1 MAALRAT
8 ASLLPHDLE
17 RQRLLAASMRI
28 GMLGMFA
35 ATPLGAYWLARLG
48 GPTWACI
55 WAAATC
61 ISALLSKPLATRV
74 LRARNIQTAE
84 AAQRL
89 YAFKMLLTGGLWGA
103 LALWQNASDVD
114 LLALGIL
121 QFLILM
127 VSCISLSV
135 SRLAYPLLLV
145 AITLPITVRLILT
158 PPPALPLAAAGIVIA
173 ALMLAVAHHTLY
185 RTVHRV
191 ILRRQQ
197 RDSLAREQEA
207 LFHAA
212 SEGILLIREE
222 HIVKCNWQG
231 GAMLGMSAEKIV
243 GTHIGQWLHEPASWP
258 HYIEDMHS
266 TFSLGERFSCIARLR
281 KRDGELFFA
290 ELSANPIEASNLAAG
305 IVLVTT
311 DISVRLANEAAL
323 RSSEQRF
330 RRLLSLSSDW
340 YWEQDADFRFT
351 QLRGARMNDP
361 FSAFAHT
368 LGKHRW
374 DLDIIGVDEPR
385 WAAHRATLEAHLP
398 FSDFTYQL
406 RTHKGELRWL
416 SVTGHPVH
424 DDAGHFCGYHGI
436 GTDIT
441 ENVRR
446 QERYHHLAHHDTLTG
461 LPNRRL
467 MTDRLDQATALAK
480 RNLNRVAVMLLDLDD
495 FKIINDTDGHSA
507 GDRVLI
513 TVAERLRG
521 LIRETDTLSRL
532 GGDEF
537 VILLPAIE
545 HIDAAEQV
553 ASKITSILTQALNVD
568 GRHYV
573 LGISVGIAIYPDH
586 TAAPDKLLSLADAAM
601 YQAKQAGGN
610 QYRLAQLND
619 QGQLPLES
627 RA

>member
-1 MAALRAT
+1 MVALGAAP
-8 ASLLPHDLE
+8 SSSSHDIE

-28 GMLGMFA
+28 GMVGMFA
-35 ATPLGAYWLARLG
+35 ATPLGAYWLVQQGTPL
-48 GPTWACI
+48 WASI
-55 WAAATC
+55 WATATC
-61 ISALLSKPLATRV
+61 VSALLSRPLAMRV
-74 LRARNIQTAE
+74 LRARSEQAASAAE
-84 AAQRL
+84 RL
-89 YAFKMLLTGGLWGA
+89 YALKMVFTGGLWGA
-103 LALWQNASDVD
+103 LALWRGASEMD

-121 QFLILM
+121 QFLILI
-127 VSCISLSV
+127 VSCVSLSA
-135 SRLAYPLLLV
+135 SRYAFPILLAAV
-145 AITLPITVRLILT
+145 TMPIILRLIVS
-158 PPPALPLAAAGIVIA
+158 PPIILPLAALGVMIA
-173 ALMLAVAHHTLY
+173 ALMLAVAHHMLY
-185 RTVHRV
+185 RTVRRV

-197 RDSLAREQEA
+197 RDLVAHEQEA

-212 SEGILLIREE
+212 SEGILLVRQEC
-222 HIVKCNWQG
+222 IVKCNWQG
-231 GAMLGMSAEKIV
+231 AAMLGTSPEKII
-243 GTHIGQWLHEPASWP
+243 GTRIGPWLHEATSWP
-258 HYIEDMHS
+258 HYLEDMRM
-266 TFSLGERFSCIARLR
+266 TFSAGERFSCIARLR
-281 KRDGELFFA
+281 KQDGELFFA
-290 ELSANPIEASNLAAG
+290 ELSANPINASDMEAG

-340 YWEQDADFRFT
+340 YWEQDAEFRFT

-361 FSAFAHT
+361 FSAFAHAI
-368 LGKHRW
+368 GKHRW
-374 DLDIIGVDEPR
+374 DLDTVGVDEAR
-385 WAAHRATLEAHLP
+385 WEAHRATLQAHLP
-398 FSDFTYQL
+398 FSDFTFQL
-406 RTHKGELRWL
+406 RTPKGELRWL

-424 DDAGHFCGYHGI
+424 DDAGKFCGYHGI
-436 GTDIT
+436 GSDIT

-467 MTDRLDQATALAK
+467 MMDRLDQATALAK
-480 RNLNRVAVMLLDLDD
+480 RNLHRVAVMLLDLDN

-507 GDRVLI
+507 GDQVLI

-537 VILLPAIE
+537 VIVLPAIE

-553 ASKITSILTQALNVD
+553 ANKITETLALSLDVNE
-568 GRHYV
+568 RQYV
-573 LGISVGIAIYPDH
+573 IGVSVGVAIYPDH
-586 TAAPDKLLSLADAAM
+586 TAGPDRLLSLADAAM

-619 QGQLPLES
+619 QAQLPLG
-627 RA
+627 

>member
-1 MAALRAT
+1 MVALGDAQF
-8 ASLLPHDLE
+8 LQPHDIE

-28 GMLGMFA
+28 GMMGMFA
-35 ATPLGAYWLARLG
+35 ATPLGAYWLVRLG
-48 GPTWACI
+48 EPTWACM
-55 WAAATC
+55 WAIATC
-61 ISALLSKPLATRV
+61 ISALLSKPLATRI
-74 LRARNIQTAE
+74 LRARGEQAAETAE
-84 AAQRL
+84 RL
-89 YAFKMLLTGGLWGA
+89 YASKMLLTGGLWGV
-103 LALWQNASDVD
+103 LALWQNASDLD

-121 QFLILM
+121 QFLILI
-127 VSCISLSV
+127 VSCVSLSA
-135 SRLAYPLLLV
+135 SRLAFPILLFAV
-145 AITLPITVRLILT
+145 ISPITVRLIVT

-173 ALMLAVAHHTLY
+173 ALVLAVAHHMLY
-185 RTVHRV
+185 RTVRRV

-197 RDSLAREQEA
+197 RDLLAREQEA

-212 SEGILLIREE
+212 SEGILLIRDEQ
-222 HIVKCNWQG
+222 VAKCNWQG
-231 GAMLGMSAEKIV
+231 GAMLGTSPEKII
-243 GTHIGQWLHEPASWP
+243 GTRIGQWLQEAASWP
-258 HYIEDMHS
+258 HYLEDMHS

-290 ELSANPIEASNLAAG
+290 ELSANPIDAESLDAG
-305 IVLVTT
+305 IVLVAT

-340 YWEQDADFRFT
+340 YWEQDAEFRFT
-351 QLRGARMNDP
+351 QLRGTRMGDP
-361 FSAFAHT
+361 YSPLEET

-374 DLDIIGVDEPR
+374 ELDILGVEETR
-385 WAAHRATLEAHLP
+385 WAAHKATLEAHLP

-406 RTHKGELRWL
+406 RTSKGDLRWL

-436 GTDIT
+436 STDIT

-467 MTDRLDQATALAK
+467 MIDRLDQATALAK
-480 RNLNRVAVMLLDLDD
+480 RNLHRVAVMLLDLDN

-513 TVAERLRG
+513 TVAERLRS

-537 VILLPAIE
+537 VILLPVIE
-545 HIDAAEQV
+545 TIDDAEQV
-553 ASKITSILTQALNVD
+553 ANKITSTLTQPLEID
-568 GRHYV
+568 DRRYL
-573 LGISVGIAIYPDH
+573 LGVSIGIAVYPDH
-586 TAAPDKLLSLADAAM
+586 TASPDKLLSLADAAM

-619 QGQLPLES
+619 QGQLPL
-627 RA
+627 

>member
-1 MAALRAT
+1 MVAPRAA
-8 ASLLPHDLE
+8 SSSLPHDLE

-28 GMLGMFA
+28 GMMGMFA
-35 ATPLGAYWLARLG
+35 ATPLGAYWLVRLG
-48 GPTWACI
+48 EPMWAGL
-55 WAAATC
+55 WALALC
-61 ISALLSKPLATRV
+61 ISILLSKPLANRIV
-74 LRARNIQTAE
+74 RARDTKAAE
-84 AAQRL
+84 AAERL
-89 YAFKMLLTGGLWGA
+89 YTFKMLLTGGLWGG
-103 LALWQNASDVD
+103 LALWRSASEVD

-121 QFLILM
+121 QFLIVI
-127 VSCISLSV
+127 VSCVSLAIS
-135 SRLAYPLLLV
+135 RQAFPLLLAAV
-145 AITLPITVRLILT
+145 TLPITVRLVVT
-158 PPPALPLAAAGIVIA
+158 PPAALPLAAVGIIA
-173 ALMLAVAHHTLY
+173 AAAVLLIIHHVLY
-185 RTVHRV
+185 RTVRRV

-197 RDSLAREQEA
+197 RDAVAREQEA

-212 SEGILLIREE
+212 SEGILLIRDE
-222 HIVKCNWQG
+222 HITKCNWQAS
-231 GAMLGMSAEKIV
+231 AMLGTSPEQMI
-243 GTHIGQWLHEPASWP
+243 GTNMNRWLHEPDSWP
-258 HYIEDMHS
+258 HYLEDMHS
-266 TFSLGERFSCIARLR
+266 AFSIGERFSCIIRLR
-281 KRDGELFFA
+281 RRDGELFFA
-290 ELSANPIEASNLAAG
+290 ELSANPIDADDISAG

-311 DISVRLANEAAL
+311 DITVRLANEAAL

-340 YWEQDADFRFT
+340 YWEQDADLRFT

-361 FSAFAHT
+361 TSAFADT
-368 LGKHRW
+368 IGKRRW
-374 DLDIIGVDEPR
+374 DLDIIGVDEQR

-406 RTHKGELRWL
+406 RLPKGELRWI
-416 SVTGHPVH
+416 SITGHPVH
-424 DDAGHFCGYHGI
+424 DDAGHFCGYHGT

-467 MTDRLDQATALAK
+467 MMDRLDQATALAK
-480 RNLNRVAVMLLDLDD
+480 RNLHRVAVMLLDLDN

-513 TVAERLRG
+513 AVTEKLRG

-553 ASKITSILTQALNVD
+553 AGKITAVLTQAQDVD
-568 GRHYV
+568 GHEYV
-573 LGISVGIAIYPDH
+573 VGISIGIAVYPDH
-586 TAAPDKLLSLADAAM
+586 TAEPEHLLSLADSAM

-619 QGQLPLES
+619 QGQLPL
-627 RA
+627 

>member
-1 MAALRAT
+1 M
-8 ASLLPHDLE
+8 
-17 RQRLLAASMRI
+17 
-28 GMLGMFA
+28 
-35 ATPLGAYWLARLG
+35 
-48 GPTWACI
+48 
-55 WAAATC
+55 
-61 ISALLSKPLATRV
+61 
-74 LRARNIQTAE
+74 
-84 AAQRL
+84 
-89 YAFKMLLTGGLWGA
+89 
-103 LALWQNASDVD
+103 
-114 LLALGIL
+114 
-121 QFLILM
+121 
-127 VSCISLSV
+127 
-135 SRLAYPLLLV
+135 
-145 AITLPITVRLILT
+145 TLPITLRLIVA
-158 PPPALPLAAAGIVIA
+158 PPEGLPLAAAGIVIA
-173 ALMLAVAHHTLY
+173 AMVLAVAHHMLY
-185 RTVHRV
+185 RTVRRV

-197 RDSLAREQEA
+197 RDSLAQEQEA

-212 SEGILLIREE
+212 SEGIMLIREGC
-222 HIVKCNWQG
+222 IVKCNWQG
-231 GAMLGMSAEKIV
+231 GAMLGASPEKIV
-243 GTHIGQWLHEPASWP
+243 GTRIGEWLQEAESWP
-258 HYIEDMHS
+258 HYLEDMYS
-266 TFSLGERFSCIARLR
+266 AFSLDERFSCIARLR

-290 ELSANPIEASNLAAG
+290 ELSANPIEAENLASG

-351 QLRGARMNDP
+351 QLRGARMTDP
-361 FSAFAHT
+361 FGVFADT
-368 LGKHRW
+368 LGKQRW
-374 DLDIIGVDEPR
+374 DLDIIDIDDPR
-385 WAAHRATLEAHLP
+385 WAAHKATLEAHLP
-398 FSDFTYQL
+398 FADFTYQM
-406 RTHKGELRWL
+406 RTHKGDVRWL

-424 DDAGHFCGYHGI
+424 DDTGLFCGYHGI

-480 RNLNRVAVMLLDLDD
+480 RNLHRVAVMLLDLDN

-513 TVAERLRG
+513 TIAERLRG

-537 VILLPAIE
+537 VILLPVVD
-545 HIDAAEQV
+545 HIDDAEQV
-553 ASKITSILTQALNVD
+553 ANKITAILSTPLTVD
-568 GRHYV
+568 NRQHL
-573 LGISVGIAIYPDH
+573 LGVSVGIAIYPDH
-586 TAAPDKLLSLADAAM
+586 TATPDKLLSLADAAM

-627 RA
+627 PQ

>member
-1 MAALRAT
+1 
-8 ASLLPHDLE
+8 
-17 RQRLLAASMRI
+17 MRI
-28 GMLGMFA
+28 GMMGMLA
-35 ATPLGAYWLARLG
+35 AIPLGGYWLARLG
-48 GPTWACI
+48 TPLWVCAWVLATF
-55 WAAATC
+55 AA
-61 ISALLSKPLATRV
+61 ILLSKPLAARV
-74 LRARNIQTAE
+74 MRARNNQQVAAAE
-84 AAQRL
+84 RL

-103 LALWQNASDVD
+103 LALWGGASDID

-121 QFLILM
+121 HFLILI
-127 VSCISLSV
+127 VACVSLSA
-135 SRLAYPLLLV
+135 SRLAFPLLV
-145 AITLPITVRLILT
+145 FPITIPITLRLIVN
-158 PPPALPLAAAGIVIA
+158 PPPALPLAAAGIIIA
-173 ALMLAVAHHTLY
+173 AGVLGLAHHMLY
-185 RTVHRV
+185 RTVRRV

-197 RDSLAREQEA
+197 RDMLAQKQEA

-222 HIVKCNWQG
+222 RIVKCNWQG
-231 GAMLGMSAEKIV
+231 GAMLGTSPDKVI
-243 GTHIGQWLHEPASWP
+243 GTHIGQWLHEAASWP
-258 HYIEDMHS
+258 HYLEDMHS
-266 TFSLGERFSCIARLR
+266 AFSLGERFSCIARLR
-281 KRDGELFFA
+281 KHDSELFFA
-290 ELSANPIEASNLAAG
+290 ELSANPINSDKLAAG

-340 YWEQDADFRFT
+340 YWEQDAYFRFT
-351 QLRGARMNDP
+351 QLRGTRMDDP
-361 FSAFAHT
+361 FNGFAHT

-374 DLDIIGVDEPR
+374 DLDIRGVDEGR
-385 WAAHRATLEAHLP
+385 WAAHKATLEAHLP

-406 RTHKGELRWL
+406 CTQKGELRWL

-441 ENVRR
+441 ETVRR

-467 MTDRLDQATALAK
+467 MMDRLDQATALARRK
-480 RNLNRVAVMLLDLDD
+480 LSRVAVMLLDLDD

-513 TVAERLRG
+513 TVAERLRS
-521 LIRETDTLSRL
+521 LIRGTDTLSRL

-537 VILLPAIE
+537 VILLPEIE
-545 HIDAAEQV
+545 NVDAAAQV
-553 ASKITSILTQALNVD
+553 ASKITSTLTQPLEVD
-568 GRHYV
+568 GRQYL
-573 LGISVGIAIYPDH
+573 LGVSVGIAIYPDH
-586 TAAPDKLLSLADAAM
+586 TATPEKLLALADSAM

-610 QYRLAQLND
+610 QYCLAQLND

-627 RA
+627 TQ